1 MVIMPRLLRGW
12 IHVPLLVILMA
23 AVSTILHS
31 RMPAMF
37 QEDSAT
43 VMSAAINMET
53 AVLISMIFNAQVVS
67 VSDEPCAAH

>member
-1 MVIMPRLLRGW
+1 MPRLLRGW

-23 AVSTILHS
+23 AVSAVLHS

-43 VMSAAINMET
+43 VITSAICMET
-53 AVLISMIFNAQVVS
+53 AVVISVIFNAHCHIVRLQ
-67 VSDEPCAAH
+67 